1 MNAASNRKNLLLSRQ
16 RCYHHRNREAV
27 VRCPECGRYFC
38 RECVTEHD
46 QRMLCSACL
55 AKSKRRRPERERSWL
70 NKMSLLL
77 QGCLGFLLIW
87 YAFYLIGLILLA
99 IPDAFHEG
107 TVWETGWWDNQ

>member
-1 MNAASNRKNLLLSRQ
+1 
-16 RCYHHRNREAV
+16 
-27 VRCPECGRYFC
+27 
-38 RECVTEHD
+38 
-46 QRMLCSACL
+46 
-55 AKSKRRRPERERSWL
+55 
-70 NKMSLLL
+70 MSLLF